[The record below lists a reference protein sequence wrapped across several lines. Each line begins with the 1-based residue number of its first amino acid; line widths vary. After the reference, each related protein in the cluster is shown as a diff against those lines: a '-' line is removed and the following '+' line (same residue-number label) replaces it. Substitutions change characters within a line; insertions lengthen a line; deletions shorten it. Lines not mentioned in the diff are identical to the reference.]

1 MSIGGNI
8 RQIRKDKKLTQKELG
23 EKLEGISQQQIGQ
36 WENGNKIPKLET
48 IRKIADALDVHLSDL
63 IDDWNNLSKDEILS
77 DLGENTAH
85 ELSMKMFEKL
95 QSIEGENGMLDEDL
109 FEKEF
114 DSIME
119 ITLKAGSANEALL
132 NAKIKQCM
140 DIMLTL
146 ILKLSDTGRKE
157 ALKRVSELT
166 KLSEYRG
173 LDLNILFNPDE
184 SPKD

>member
-1 MSIGGNI
+1 MTAGERIKKI
-8 RQIRKDKKLTQKELG
+8 RQEKGLSQKELG
-23 EKLEGISQQQIGQ
+23 EKLGVSQQMIGQ
-36 WENGNKIPKLET
+36 WETGKANPKIET
-48 IRKIADALDVHLSDL
+48 KKKIADALNIHLSDL

-95 QSIEGENGMLDEDL
+95 QSIEGENGMLNEDL

-140 DIMLTL
+140 DKMLIL

-166 KLSEYRG
+166 KLSEYKG
-173 LDLNILFNPDE
+173 LDLNILLNPDE
-184 SPKD
+184 PPQD